1 MKSPLNK
8 EQRKEWQQRLSLALL
23 KERRCLHLDDGDII
37 MLYWHK
43 KYVELMQEKV
53 RILTGEKSND

>member
-23 KERRCLHLDDGDII
+23 KERRCLHLDANDKV
-37 MLYWHK
+37 MLDWHK
-43 KYVELMQEKV
+43 KYVELMNKKVEILEK
-53 RILTGEKSND
+53 K